1 MPILQH
7 AKTEHYEWGIW
18 QITESEEQLLA
29 HIDHLY
35 PAYNIQLAHFTAI
48 HRRLE
53 WLATRALLSAL
64 IPQAPEIIYND
75 NGRPHL
81 SDNSYHISISHT
93 KGYAAVILSKTSI
106 VGIDIEQYGRRVEKV
121 TSHFMN
127 ANEKPSLYKGD
138 HIWSLLLHWSAKET
152 VFKCLKKQ
160 KDFDLVESIT
170 IYPFEVK
177 EEGSFTAEENF
188 TPFKNKYEIKYQL
201 ANEYVM
207 TYTLTNQ

>member
-81 SDNSYHISISHT
+81 SDNSYHISIGISCI
-93 KGYAAVILSKTSI
+93 VIGFCNFWI
-106 VGIDIEQYGRRVEKV
+106 PIDI
-121 TSHFMN
+121 TS
-127 ANEKPSLYKGD
+127 
-138 HIWSLLLHWSAKET
+138 
-152 VFKCLKKQ
+152 Q
-160 KDFDLVESIT
+160 
-170 IYPFEVK
+170 
-177 EEGSFTAEENF
+177 
-188 TPFKNKYEIKYQL
+188 
-201 ANEYVM
+201 
-207 TYTLTNQ
+207 TYILGQFV